1 MLKETEDTTNLVFP
15 AKYGVALLKGVIKL
29 NNFKNLNLILQTAS
43 KRLLSF
49 FLKWYG
55 NTHSRYKLKYE
66 LQ

>member
-43 KRLLSF
+43 KRL
-49 FLKWYG
+49 FLPKMVW
-55 NTHSRYKLKYE
+55 
-66 LQ
+66 